1 MTATAYHGKGTF
13 ENSKS
18 NSAEAPSRID
28 NDVLMHPEQCEL
40 DITFYLWVLHV
51 TVEKRPPVNEYL

>member
-13 ENSKS
+13 ENSKN

-40 DITFYLWVLHV
+40 DIS
-51 TVEKRPPVNEYL
+51 